1 MIGHHLVIEILM
13 FLILVLNHDLIWKRG
28 HLIGPNVDYSIDH
41 LVDHLV
47 FSYESFH
54 IQELICRS
62 EFENIRIQIPYY
74 DS

>member
-1 MIGHHLVIEILM
+1 MSLGDLLEMIVQHLAIGILR
-13 FLILVLNHDLIWKRG
+13 FSILILSHDLILKHG

-47 FSYESFH
+47 SSYESFH

-62 EFENIRIQIPYY
+62 K
-74 DS
+74 

>member
-1 MIGHHLVIEILM
+1 MIGHHLVIVILR
-13 FLILVLNHDLIWKRG
+13 FLILVLSHDLIWKRD

-47 FSYESFH
+47 SSCESFH

-62 EFENIRIQIPYY
+62 EFQKY
-74 DS
+74 